1 MLVNERAIDLEG
13 EGIVALEP
21 GVDQVFVRQQ
31 VSQAV
36 PQVYALGQNFP
47 NSFNPGT
54 TIQYSLPEVGPVSLK
69 VYDIASQV
77 VRHLV
82 YQPQNA
88 GSHLE
93 IWDGLDAPGAPPANG
108 VYIYELRAGE
118 FRALR
123 KMLLIK

>member
-1 MLVNERAIDLEG
+1 MSHFFSIKIGWQIPPEELGLWQLLVNERAIDLEG
-13 EGIVALEP
+13 EGIVALDP

-47 NSFNPGT
+47 NPFKPGT

-69 VYDIASQV
+69 VYDIAGQV

-82 YQPQNA
+82 NQPA
-88 GSHLE
+88 ECG
-93 IWDGLDAPGAPPANG
+93 
-108 VYIYELRAGE
+108 
-118 FRALR
+118 
-123 KMLLIK
+123 